1 VIDYSVPFFYS
12 GVSCL
17 SFNRVRAESVP
28 LTGFLVPFSTHL
40 WFSIFAL
47 LLATACAAA
56 VFEWFS
62 PFGLNPWGRQ
72 RSKNFTI
79 ASAGWALPSLMFG
92 HLIAFKAPKCW
103 PNKASLSLLLLLN
116 HRHGCCLTRIRP
128 DTRNGMLYQI
138 VLSFRI
144 AFSLLSFSE

>member
-1 VIDYSVPFFYS
+1 MIDYSVPFFYS

-17 SFNRVRAESVP
+17 SFNRVQAETVP

-56 VFEWFS
+56 VFEWLS

-72 RSKNFTI
+72 RSKNFTF
-79 ASAGWALPSLMFG
+79 ASAAWALPSLMFG

-103 PNKASLSLLLLLN
+103 PNKARDGSFPPLLPPSPVLLCPNLLL
-116 HRHGCCLTRIRP
+116 RISNRSVFFY
-128 DTRNGMLYQI
+128 L
-138 VLSFRI
+138 
-144 AFSLLSFSE
+144 